1 MKWIKLEHKRI
12 TIMKVQ
18 SKPLKLYP
26 DCKWCQALKE
36 LVRWVAHV
44 NLFIR
49 MRTQNNRI
57 LNAKMVCQFDNS
69 VMNMFFY
76 RKYYKDGWIHDAY
89 NTAG

>member
-1 MKWIKLEHKRI
+1 MIELINDMIIYLKTGEKSKKLEVASLKNDKIIFNIIIINIMKWIKLEHKRI

-44 NLFIR
+44 N
-49 MRTQNNRI
+49 
-57 LNAKMVCQFDNS
+57 
-69 VMNMFFY
+69 
-76 RKYYKDGWIHDAY
+76 
-89 NTAG
+89 